1 MSLNVAVKRLGPWAV
16 LEYLV
21 HPALALLTTPL
32 IINYLGLAAFG
43 SWVVIIT
50 AVAFAV
56 ALASGISVALGRY
69 IAANSTA
76 WPDLVRR
83 AQLDALCVMAGA
95 SMLAAGLAIFLLHFS
110 SSAGMD
116 SGHFG
121 LALLLIVGVTVV
133 IDCFDTTFAG
143 ILRGE
148 LRYAPSARIELV
160 ARVVQF
166 GLVLLVI
173 FLVPSFMGLAVATCA
188 GSLIRLVLRYRL
200 CDLSWLHGRLFLQH
214 RIQHDSPLL
223 ATVGWATVQNLGG
236 ALYTSIDRLIVSV
249 AFGATTLALYATASQ
264 LTNQIQAVLGAAF
277 SVLSNAAA
285 ARGATADHQDMIRK
299 CLQLTMVVAFGGLVT
314 YGLFYAAA
322 EPLFTAWLG
331 VSTSVQLL
339 PLVAAVAIAAAV
351 QTVSVPAH
359 FFLLGI
365 GRFKIVAIVGLM
377 AGILSLALLWLASKT
392 LAPQHALIARASY
405 GLFLFSY
412 FFVLAHALRKGHT
425 SKS

>member
-1 MSLNVAVKRLGPWAV
+1 MSLSVAVKRLGPWAV

-21 HPALALLTTPL
+21 NPALALLTTPL

-50 AVAFAV
+50 AGSFAV
-56 ALASGISVALGRY
+56 ALASGVSVALGRY
-69 IAANSTA
+69 IAANATA

-83 AQLDALCVMAGA
+83 AQLDALCVMVGA
-95 SMLAAGLAIFLLHFS
+95 SMFAAFLAIVLLHFS

-121 LALLLIVGVTVV
+121 LALLFIVGVTVV

-148 LRYAPSARIELV
+148 LRYAPSARVELV
-160 ARVVQF
+160 ARIVQF

-173 FLVPSFMGLAVATCA
+173 FSVPSFIGLAVATCA
-188 GSLIRLVLRYRL
+188 GSLARLVLRYRL
-200 CDLSWLHGRLFLQH
+200 CDLSWMHVRLFLQH
-214 RIQHDSPLL
+214 RLRRDSPLL

-285 ARGATADHQDMIRK
+285 ARGATTDHQDMIWK
-299 CLQLTMVVAFGGLVT
+299 CLQLTMVVAFGALVT

-322 EPLFTAWLG
+322 EPLFAAWLG

-339 PLVAAVAIAAAV
+339 PLVPAVAIAAAV
-351 QTVSVPAH
+351 QTISVPAH
-359 FFLLGI
+359 FFLLGT
-365 GRFKIVAIVGLM
+365 GRFKLVAIVGLM

-392 LAPQHALIARASY
+392 LAPQYALIARASY

-412 FFVLAHALRKGHT
+412 FFVLARALHRGNT
-425 SKS
+425 SKP